1 MHKTAPM
8 SMLDVIHKST
18 EQAFAKPLQSP
29 PTSKQEETKVDEPHT
44 PESKPETTQV
54 SVQEN
59 VGVSNSNDE
68 PRDVSVESV
77 VSTDTSETSSS
88 ASPSYAPATVP
99 EDKPPK
105 KERKKR
111 EKQPPTTEPWKRFSC
126 ECSVVLVNKL
136 HNICSK
142 ENVSLRSL
150 VEKMFRDGIRSYERK
165 HGVAECA
172 SKRTAEDLY

>member
-1 MHKTAPM
+1 MGT
-8 SMLDVIHKST
+8 MLDVIYKST
-18 EQAFAKPLQSP
+18 EDAFAKPSQSP
-29 PTSKQEETKVDEPHT
+29 PASKPEETKVDEPHT
-44 PESKPETTQV
+44 SEPKPETSQD
-54 SVQEN
+54 SAQEN

-68 PRDVSVESV
+68 PG
-77 VSTDTSETSSS
+77 S
-88 ASPSYAPATVP
+88 APVP

-111 EKQPPTTEPWKRFSC
+111 EKRPPTTETWKRFSC
-126 ECSVVLVNKL
+126 ECSVALVDKL

-165 HGVAECA
+165 HGVAESA
-172 SKRTAEDLY
+172 TKRTAEDLY

>member
-1 MHKTAPM
+1 M
-8 SMLDVIHKST
+8 SMIDVVRKST
-18 EQAFAKPLQSP
+18 EQAFATPSQSP
-29 PTSKQEETKVDEPHT
+29 PASKPEEMKVDEPHT
-44 PESKPETTQV
+44 SEPKPETSQE
-54 SVQEN
+54 SAQEN
-59 VGVSNSNDE
+59 VGVSNVNDE
-68 PRDVSVESV
+68 PREVWVESV
-77 VSTDTSETSSS
+77 ASTETSETSSS
-88 ASPSYAPATVP
+88 ASPGSAPTP

-111 EKQPPTTEPWKRFSC
+111 EKRPPTTEPWKRFSC
-126 ECSVVLVNKL
+126 ECSVALVDKL

-165 HGVAECA
+165 HGVAEGA